1 MAKSSQVSRITSFL
15 SNGNKITE
23 SLAYSRYGVQ
33 NFTATMARVREHA
46 ACERIGILDRD
57 QNRNGATRYF
67 FA

>member
-15 SNGNKITE
+15 SKGNKITE

-33 NFTATMARVREHA
+33 NFSATMARVRDHA
-46 ACERIGILDRD
+46 SSERIGILDRD
-57 QNRNGATRYF
+57 TNRTGATRYF